1 MFEESL
7 VVSQVMPI
15 SAARRWTVAGSTALQ
30 IVIATV
36 LIVIPLLHPERLAFH
51 ASTPLVFT
59 PPPPKLPLPQI
70 EHEHNAHGATS
81 VVLPIATQFPTISP
95 NARPETEA
103 PPLIGPI
110 GIMSSA
116 TAIPDVLA
124 RGDSHSAKISVAEPT
139 IITAKGPMRVS
150 KGVIAGLLLSPI
162 RPVYPPIAKTA
173 GISGTVVVEAVI
185 SKAGAIESLHVV
197 SGPEMLRN
205 AALDAIRAARYQPF
219 RLNGEP
225 IDIQTTITVNFR
237 LGT

>member
-1 MFEESL
+1 
-7 VVSQVMPI
+7 
-15 SAARRWTVAGSTALQ
+15 
-30 IVIATV
+30 
-36 LIVIPLLHPERLAFH
+36 
-51 ASTPLVFT
+51 
-59 PPPPKLPLPQI
+59 
-70 EHEHNAHGATS
+70 
-81 VVLPIATQFPTISP
+81 
-95 NARPETEA
+95 
-103 PPLIGPI
+103 
-110 GIMSSA
+110 
-116 TAIPDVLA
+116 
-124 RGDSHSAKISVAEPT
+124 
-139 IITAKGPMRVS
+139 MRVS